1 MTLPAGR
8 LTPAARVL
16 VATRTLTDPRDAI
29 EIEKMIIDQLSSV
42 RRKKR
47 IKRTKERE
55 IIVCAFAQC
64 TLCKNMYEIKNIYR
78 DKGDLTR
85 VLPRV

>member
-16 VATRTLTDPRDAI
+16 VATRTLTDPTDAI
-29 EIEKMIIDQLSSV
+29 EIGKIDQLSRV
-42 RRKKR
+42 GRKKR
-47 IKRTKERE
+47 IKRTMERE
-55 IIVCAFAQC
+55 VIMCAFAQC